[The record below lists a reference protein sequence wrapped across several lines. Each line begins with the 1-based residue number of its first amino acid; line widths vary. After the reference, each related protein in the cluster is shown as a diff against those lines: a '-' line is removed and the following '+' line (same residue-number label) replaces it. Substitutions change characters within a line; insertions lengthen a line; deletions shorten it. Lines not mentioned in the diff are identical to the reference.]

1 MNIAEYTIRNKV
13 LSVIIIMLTIFGGW
27 SAYNNMPRFEDPEFI
42 IRTAVVFTQYAGASP
57 EEVAREV
64 TEPLETA
71 LQQLQDTLLKG
82 CYSYLGMYPALSFVE
97 AGCRRGPNLMED
109 GWYFDDFP
117 RKKLNFYRC
126 KVSTCIRDR

>member
-1 MNIAEYTIRNKV
+1 M
-13 LSVIIIMLTIFGGW
+13 
-27 SAYNNMPRFEDPEFI
+27 
-42 IRTAVVFTQYAGASP
+42 
-57 EEVAREV
+57 
-64 TEPLETA
+64 
-71 LQQLQDTLLKG
+71 TLLKG

-126 KVSTCIRDR
+126 KVSTCRCKLKIQNGVKCACLFLSLSFTPVVRVV